1 MDLLDEV
8 REMVEQQMT
17 RYQNLM
23 AKHYN
28 TKVEP
33 WHFDVG
39 DLVLRKI
46 TTTIKDP
53 THGKLGLN

>member
-1 MDLLDEV
+1 
-8 REMVEQQMT
+8 
-17 RYQNLM
+17 M

-28 TKVEP
+28 TKVKP
-33 WHFDVG
+33 RHFNVRG
-39 DLVLRKI
+39 LVLRKI